1 MHADGAQAAGPAR
14 PTTRPAGPDS
24 YLRQMGL
31 SFRTDGSSA
40 TGTLAFSPGLW
51 PSGRRPR
58 LGALAALADCVAG
71 YRAVRDFDGAWLGTS
86 ELAVH
91 GPFRDVRDDV
101 VAAAELLRRRR
112 SGAVYE
118 VTFGSGP
125 DGLPLAEATVTLA
138 LLSRQGER
146 KIARNGGG
154 ARWEAPEPL
163 ESLGDLLELE
173 ESGAGDGGTR
183 LRVTDGVRN
192 SWGVVAGGIVTLLSE
207 VEAERM
213 AGLAEGRPCRVEG
226 LGMHFLAPGRIGPI
240 VARATLLT
248 GAPSDGSAHLRVRI
262 HDAGA
267 DHRLIAAASAT
278 ARPSGPPETV
288 TGPEGRAP

>member
-1 MHADGAQAAGPAR
+1 MHADGAQAAGAGG

-31 SFRTDGSSA
+31 SFRTDGSTA
-40 TGTLAFSPGLW
+40 TGTLACSPGLW
-51 PSGRRPR
+51 PAGRRPR

-91 GPFRDVRDDV
+91 GPFRDARDDV

-125 DGLPLAEATVTLA
+125 DGPPLAEATVTLA

-146 KIARNGGG
+146 KVPRNGGG
-154 ARWEAPEPL
+154 ARREAPEPL
-163 ESLGDLLELE
+163 QSLGDLLELE
-173 ESGAGDGGTR
+173 ETGAGDGGTQLAR
-183 LRVTDGVRN
+183 HRRRPQLVG
-192 SWGVVAGGIVTLLSE
+192 SGGRRDRDPRERGGGRAHGRPGRGTTVPGGGTGHALPRPRPDRADRGPGDPADRF
-207 VEAERM
+207 AER
-213 AGLAEGRPCRVEG
+213 RV
-226 LGMHFLAPGRIGPI
+226 
-240 VARATLLT
+240 
-248 GAPSDGSAHLRVRI
+248 
-262 HDAGA
+262 
-267 DHRLIAAASAT
+267 
-278 ARPSGPPETV
+278 GPP
-288 TGPEGRAP
+288 PRADP